1 MRKENIRYWI
11 TYLLLI
17 IFFILGAVFY
27 RQPFIVLI
35 ILLLAILPVFSI
47 AILLFFYHNL
57 EIKVSRV
64 TPSVSIGH
72 DIELVLSVINTSPFS
87 FLNIELFYTFGNLFY
102 ERSKPQVISLFA
114 NAKKTSTFIQTYG
127 TPSCGMIDITF
138 DKLIITDYLH
148 LWTVELPVPA
158 PVNVPVFPKEIT
170 LTKEVVIPDSTG
182 EEDDVTDSPLGQLSR
197 DIKDI
202 REYIPGDQLKDIH
215 WKVSAKKDDLFVKL
229 YETNAVRMIYLLPEL
244 TKPLLNDTITTL
256 QALSKYLLYKREA
269 FRIVIFSVTDK
280 TIINKDINSAED
292 IDDAI
297 LKLYYCPSY
306 DMKEAAYYN
315 YKAQSGNEQEILVI
329 SGKEI
334 TVR

>member
-17 IFFILGAVFY
+17 LFFVLGAVFY

-35 ILLLAILPVFSI
+35 ILLLCILPVFSI

-57 EIKVSRV
+57 EIKISKV
-64 TPSVSIGH
+64 TPSVSIGN
-72 DIELVLSVINTSPFS
+72 DIEVILSIINTSPFA

-102 ERSKPQVISLFA
+102 ERSKPQIISLFA
-114 NAKKTSTFIQTYG
+114 NAKKTSTFTQIYG

-138 DKLIITDYLH
+138 DKLIVTDYLH

-158 PVNVPVFPKEIT
+158 PINVPVFPKQIT
-170 LTKEVVIPDSTG
+170 LNREIVIPESTG
-182 EEDDVTDSPLGQLSR
+182 EEDDVTDSPFGQLSR

-244 TKPLLNDTITTL
+244 TKPLLNDTIATL

-269 FRIVIFSVTDK
+269 FRILIFSVTDK
-280 TIINKDINSAED
+280 TVISKDISSNED
-292 IDDAI
+292 LEDAI

-315 YKAQSGNEQEILVI
+315 YIALNGNEQDIMVI

-334 TVR
+334 NIR